1 MTSKPSHGLHTGDY
15 TMSDL
20 IPIDQGRVLVSRS
33 ALKDPA
39 VLATLTHLHDT
50 NYEFRPHPTGYW
62 NISDYD

>member
-1 MTSKPSHGLHTGDY
+1 
-15 TMSDL
+15 MSDL

-50 NYEFRPHPTGYW
+50 NYEFRPHPTGSWY
-62 NISDYD
+62 ISDHD